1 MKKETSILEKI
12 LFGSPK
18 TVKQKQLDLL
28 INKTIL
34 ITGASYGI
42 GEALTLKLLRINCR
56 LILVARTI
64 EKLLELDG
72 TINNI
77 EKIISQ
83 TIEYQKQSNLGISD
97 NYWEALEEK
106 VSKKSLAELKL
117 IVTPIYSKNYTE
129 TEIDNLITF
138 FTSKTGKLIT
148 EKQPIILEELNLPIM
163 QWSQNLGSYLIEEIE
178 NKGKNESNSDEE
190 EKFKTEF
197 KAKYGLQILNLTDLA
212 IDQENNI
219 GDLLIDFG
227 KTDGKEDITKII
239 RVKNNSNKEIEL
251 EEPEF
256 LTNKVI
262 KFDVGNKPLQIGE
275 TRDLKITL
283 IAELAEYESYSMSS
297 INSSNGSRIQFGIKY
312 NAPAKEISFEIS
324 DNKLKFKK
332 FKQDISKPYIFI
344 LKNTD
349 KKDFHISDIEIDK
362 EIAYLSY
369 NKETIKPNEE
379 TEIRIIFSQELIL
392 KQKTE
397 NVKLE
402 LKVDLTKGEK
412 RGISSFSNKTIEL
425 TIE

>member
-1 MKKETSILEKI
+1 MKK
-12 LFGSPK
+12 
-18 TVKQKQLDLL
+18 
-28 INKTIL
+28 TIFIVL
-34 ITGASYGI
+34 ITFFSI
-42 GEALTLKLLRINCR
+42 QINAQT
-56 LILVARTI
+56 IDGKI

-117 IVTPIYSKNYTE
+117 IVAPIYSKNYTE

-163 QWSQNLGSYLIEEIE
+163 QWSQNLGSYVIEEIE

-262 KFDVGNKPLQIGE
+262 KFDLGNKPLQIGE

>member
-1 MKKETSILEKI
+1 MKK
-12 LFGSPK
+12 
-18 TVKQKQLDLL
+18 
-28 INKTIL
+28 TIFIVL
-34 ITGASYGI
+34 ITFFSI
-42 GEALTLKLLRINCR
+42 QINAQT
-56 LILVARTI
+56 IDGKI

-117 IVTPIYSKNYTE
+117 IVAPIYSKNYTE

-163 QWSQNLGSYLIEEIE
+163 QWSQNLGSYVIEEIE

-262 KFDVGNKPLQIGE
+262 KFDLGNKPLQIGE
-275 TRDLKITL
+275 TRGLKITL

-312 NAPAKEISFEIS
+312 NAPAKEISFEIL

>member
-1 MKKETSILEKI
+1 MKK
-12 LFGSPK
+12 
-18 TVKQKQLDLL
+18 
-28 INKTIL
+28 TIFIVL
-34 ITGASYGI
+34 ITFFSI
-42 GEALTLKLLRINCR
+42 QINAQT
-56 LILVARTI
+56 INGKI

-117 IVTPIYSKNYTE
+117 IVAPIYSKNYTE

-163 QWSQNLGSYLIEEIE
+163 QWSQNLGSYVIEEIE

-262 KFDVGNKPLQIGE
+262 KFDLGNKPLKIGE

>member
-1 MKKETSILEKI
+1 MKK
-12 LFGSPK
+12 
-18 TVKQKQLDLL
+18 
-28 INKTIL
+28 TIFIVL
-34 ITGASYGI
+34 ITFFSI
-42 GEALTLKLLRINCR
+42 QINAQT
-56 LILVARTI
+56 IDGKI

-117 IVTPIYSKNYTE
+117 IVAPIYSKNYTE

-163 QWSQNLGSYLIEEIE
+163 QWSQNLGSYVIEEIE

-256 LTNKVI
+256 FTNKVI
-262 KFDVGNKPLQIGE
+262 KFDLGNKPLQIGE

-283 IAELAEYESYSMSS
+283 IAELAEYEGYSMSS

>member
-1 MKKETSILEKI
+1 MKKTIFI
-12 LFGSPK
+12 
-18 TVKQKQLDLL
+18 LL
-28 INKTIL
+28 ITFFSIQINAQTID
-34 ITGASYGI
+34 G
-42 GEALTLKLLRINCR
+42 K
-56 LILVARTI
+56 I

-163 QWSQNLGSYLIEEIE
+163 QWSQNLGSYVIEEIE

-262 KFDVGNKPLQIGE
+262 KFDLGNKPLQIGE

>member
-1 MKKETSILEKI
+1 MKKTIFI
-12 LFGSPK
+12 
-18 TVKQKQLDLL
+18 LL
-28 INKTIL
+28 ITFFSIQINAQTID
-34 ITGASYGI
+34 G
-42 GEALTLKLLRINCR
+42 K
-56 LILVARTI
+56 I

>member
-1 MKKETSILEKI
+1 MKK
-12 LFGSPK
+12 
-18 TVKQKQLDLL
+18 
-28 INKTIL
+28 TIFIVL
-34 ITGASYGI
+34 ITFFSI
-42 GEALTLKLLRINCR
+42 QINAQT
-56 LILVARTI
+56 INGKI

-83 TIEYQKQSNLGISD
+83 TIEYQKQSNLRISD

-163 QWSQNLGSYLIEEIE
+163 QWSQNLGSYVIEEIE

>member
-1 MKKETSILEKI
+1 MKK
-12 LFGSPK
+12 
-18 TVKQKQLDLL
+18 
-28 INKTIL
+28 TIFIVL
-34 ITGASYGI
+34 ITFFSI
-42 GEALTLKLLRINCR
+42 QINAQT
-56 LILVARTI
+56 IDGKI

-72 TINNI
+72 TLSNI
-77 EKIISQ
+77 EKIITQ

-117 IVTPIYSKNYTE
+117 IVSPIYSKNYTE

-138 FTSKTGKLIT
+138 FSSKTGKLIT

-163 QWSQNLGSYLIEEIE
+163 QWSQNLGSYVIEEIE
-178 NKGKNESNSDEE
+178 NKGKNKSNSDEE

-262 KFDVGNKPLQIGE
+262 KFDLGNKPLQIGE

-297 INSSNGSRIQFGIKY
+297 INSSNGNRIQFGIKY
-312 NAPAKEISFEIS
+312 NAPAKEISFKIS
-324 DNKLKFKK
+324 NNKLKFKK
-332 FKQDISKPYIFI
+332 FKQDLSKPYIFI
-344 LKNTD
+344 LKNTG
-349 KKDFHISDIEIDK
+349 KQDFHISDIEIDK

-369 NKETIKPNEE
+369 NKETIKPNKE
-379 TEIRIIFSQELIL
+379 TEIRLIFSQELIL

-397 NVKLE
+397 NVKLKLE
-402 LKVDLTKGEK
+402 VDLTKGEK
-412 RGISSFSNKTIEL
+412 RGFSNFANETIEL

>member
-1 MKKETSILEKI
+1 MKK
-12 LFGSPK
+12 
-18 TVKQKQLDLL
+18 
-28 INKTIL
+28 TIFIVL
-34 ITGASYGI
+34 ITFFSI
-42 GEALTLKLLRINCR
+42 QINAQT
-56 LILVARTI
+56 IDGKI

-256 LTNKVI
+256 FTNKVI
-262 KFDVGNKPLQIGE
+262 KFDLGNKPLQIGE

>member
-1 MKKETSILEKI
+1 MKK
-12 LFGSPK
+12 
-18 TVKQKQLDLL
+18 
-28 INKTIL
+28 TIFIVL
-34 ITGASYGI
+34 ITFFSI
-42 GEALTLKLLRINCR
+42 QINAQT
-56 LILVARTI
+56 INGKI

-117 IVTPIYSKNYTE
+117 IVAPIYSKNYTE

-163 QWSQNLGSYLIEEIE
+163 QWSQNLGSYVIEEIE

-262 KFDVGNKPLQIGE
+262 KFDLGNKPLQIGE
-275 TRDLKITL
+275 TRGLKITL

>member
-1 MKKETSILEKI
+1 MKK
-12 LFGSPK
+12 
-18 TVKQKQLDLL
+18 
-28 INKTIL
+28 TIFIVL
-34 ITGASYGI
+34 ITFFSI
-42 GEALTLKLLRINCR
+42 QINAQT
-56 LILVARTI
+56 IDGKI

-262 KFDVGNKPLQIGE
+262 KFDLGNKPLQIGE

>member
-1 MKKETSILEKI
+1 MKK
-12 LFGSPK
+12 
-18 TVKQKQLDLL
+18 
-28 INKTIL
+28 TIFIVL
-34 ITGASYGI
+34 ITFFSI
-42 GEALTLKLLRINCR
+42 QINAQT
-56 LILVARTI
+56 IDGKI

-117 IVTPIYSKNYTE
+117 IVAPIYSKNYTE

>member
-1 MKKETSILEKI
+1 M
-12 LFGSPK
+12 
-18 TVKQKQLDLL
+18 
-28 INKTIL
+28 
-34 ITGASYGI
+34 
-42 GEALTLKLLRINCR
+42 
-56 LILVARTI
+56 
-64 EKLLELDG
+64 
-72 TINNI
+72 
-77 EKIISQ
+77 
-83 TIEYQKQSNLGISD
+83 
-97 NYWEALEEK
+97 
-106 VSKKSLAELKL
+106 AELKL
-117 IVTPIYSKNYTE
+117 IVAPIYSKNYTE

-138 FTSKTGKLIT
+138 FSSKTGKLIT

-163 QWSQNLGSYLIEEIE
+163 QWSQNLGSYVIEEIE
-178 NKGKNESNSDEE
+178 KKGKNESNSDEE

-197 KAKYGLQILNLTDLA
+197 KTKYGLQILNLTDIA

-262 KFDVGNKPLQIGE
+262 KFDLGNKPLQIGE

-332 FKQDISKPYIFI
+332 FKQDLSKPYIFI

-369 NKETIKPNEE
+369 NKETIKPNKE
-379 TEIRIIFSQELIL
+379 TEIRIIFSHELIL
-392 KQKTE
+392 KQKTD
-397 NVKLE
+397 NIKLE

-412 RGISSFSNKTIEL
+412 RRISSFSNKTIEL